1 LKKWWMM
8 AIAIMLV
15 GAIAVPIA
23 WAQNENT
30 QTPAQTPSNATGTQL
45 SESQKK
51 ELADLYSKIA
61 ELKKQIVDKYLEFGV
76 IDQERAEAMKQRIDQ
91 MEKFR
96 AEQGYLPG
104 FGRGKFNGGFG
115 RRRGMGFG
123 GQCPFIQQNPSQST
137 QTSQ

>member
-1 LKKWWMM
+1 MKRWWIM

-23 WAQNENT
+23 WAQNET
-30 QTPAQTPSNATGTQL
+30 APTPSNTAGIQL
-45 SESQKK
+45 TESQKK
-51 ELADLYSKIA
+51 ELAELYSKIA
-61 ELKKQIVDKYLEFGV
+61 ELKKQIVDKYLEFG
-76 IDQERAEAMKQRIDQ
+76 IINQERAEFMKQRIDQ

-96 AEQGYLPG
+96 AQQGYIPG

-123 GQCPFIQQNPSQST
+123 GQCHFIQQDLPQST
-137 QTSQ
+137 Q

>member
-1 LKKWWMM
+1 MKKWWIM

-30 QTPAQTPSNATGTQL
+30 QTPSNAAGTQL
-45 SESQKK
+45 TESQKK
-51 ELADLYSKIA
+51 ELAQLYSKIT

-76 IDQERAEAMKQRIDQ
+76 IDQERAEFMKQRIDQ

-123 GQCPFIQQNPSQST
+123 GQCPFIQQNPSQPT